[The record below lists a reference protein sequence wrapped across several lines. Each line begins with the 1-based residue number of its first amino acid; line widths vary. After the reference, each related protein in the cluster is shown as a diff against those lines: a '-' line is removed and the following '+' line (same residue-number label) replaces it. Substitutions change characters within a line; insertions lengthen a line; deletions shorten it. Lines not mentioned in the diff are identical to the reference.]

1 MRSDSISSIY
11 IHGNF
16 GRFNL
21 PEDALG
27 IIERQENRGYVKYC
41 NTLKEVYDAFFDPDV
56 RAACKRAEAKR
67 IEQSRMEEEPLKRV
81 PPGPEESQR
90 QEEEQMDMNQIKV
103 DSQVMRRT
111 ENSPE

>member
-1 MRSDSISSIY
+1 MTPLRSDSISSIY

-21 PEDALG
+21 PEDGLG

-67 IEQSRMEEEPLKRV
+67 IEQRRMEEPLKRV
-81 PPGPEESQR
+81 TPGPEENQS
-90 QEEEQMDMNQIKV
+90 QEEEQSNGYEHR
-103 DSQVMRRT
+103 SR
-111 ENSPE
+111 